1 MEGFLSKLII
11 ITALLLA
18 ITSANSEAN
27 QAQAELYAF
36 CGQVYNDCQTQCVH
50 IEITQPTTF
59 TTSGVPACNP
69 KNNRIAQCRNLCD
82 VEHIRCR
89 GGK

>member
-1 MEGFLSKLII
+1 MEDILSRIII

-18 ITSANSEAN
+18 ISLTDSDAG
-27 QAQAELYAF
+27 QAEAELYAY

-50 IEITQPTTF
+50 IELTAPTPF
-59 TTSGVPACNP
+59 TTTGVPACNP
-69 KNNRIAQCRNLCD
+69 KNNRIAQCRNLCYVD
-82 VEHIRCR
+82 HIRCR